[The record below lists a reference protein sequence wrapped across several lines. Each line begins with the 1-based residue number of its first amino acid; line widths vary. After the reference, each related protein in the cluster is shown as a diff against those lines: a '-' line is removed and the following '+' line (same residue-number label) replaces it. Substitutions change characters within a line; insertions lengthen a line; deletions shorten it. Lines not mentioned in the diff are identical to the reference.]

1 MTGSANAE
9 FKDLNFELLQADLS
23 LSSYT
28 INYALENMGIQV
40 RQTEPLRAR
49 WDDGDVKIDALAVN
63 VATENFSDG
72 AGTKLVDTIRLWPVN
87 SRVPQLRFTVRRGCV
102 VRRH

>member
-1 MTGSANAE
+1 
-9 FKDLNFELLQADLS
+9 
-23 LSSYT
+23 
-28 INYALENMGIQV
+28 MGIQV

-72 AGTKLVDTIRLWPVN
+72 AGTKLVDTIRLKVAVN
-87 SRVPQLRFTVRRGCV
+87 SRVPQLSIYSSTGMCCSKALNHSLKGHFRKRRV
-102 VRRH
+102 VVDSLDV